1 LYWLGGRLVKAYTKI
16 MLRMSV
22 ISHFKI
28 PGGPKIIVANH
39 PTTSDPFILTS
50 MSNGQAS
57 VIIKES
63 LFDVPMFGKY
73 LYWSGH
79 IPVRE
84 GQGKTAFKEAL
95 NNLKEGITVIVF
107 IEGTTSNFI
116 HKTLKPKT
124 GAVRLALSS
133 NIPIIPI
140 GISVRRKNIRSI
152 LSTIKGVKEWGK
164 WYFKGPYAL
173 TIGKPIHLRGNTRNR
188 IQVRRLSKW
197 LAKKISILQNESAI
211 RVKNLTYGN

>member
-1 LYWLGGRLVKAYTKI
+1 MIKAYTKI

-28 PGGPKIIVANH
+28 PKGPKIIVANH

-73 LYWSGH
+73 LYWAGH
-79 IPVRE
+79 IPSRE
-84 GQGKTAFKEAL
+84 GQGKTAFEEAL
-95 NNLKEGITVIVF
+95 NNLKKGITIIIFV
-107 IEGTTSNFI
+107 EGTTSTFV
-116 HKTLKPKT
+116 HKMLKPKT

-133 NIPIIPI
+133 KIPIIPI
-140 GISVRRKNIRSI
+140 GISVRRKNIKSI

-164 WYFKGPYAL
+164 WYFKGPYAI
-173 TIGKPIHLRGNTRNR
+173 TIGKMVKITGDVENR
-188 IQVRRLSKW
+188 VLVRKLSEDIMKKIKRLSR
-197 LAKKISILQNESAI
+197 ESSLRI
-211 RVKNLTYGN
+211 KNLNV